1 MRILAMDVGHG
12 TQDNILYDSGENY
25 ENALKVIMPSPSRRF
40 AAEVRR
46 CDGDL
51 FVSGSQVGGGELA
64 QALTEHAGRHR
75 VFMTEECAYTIRND
89 PDEVRAKGIIIAEE
103 RPEGFEGREL
113 RTSEPD
119 IEDLMPLLHRFGREP
134 DIVAI
139 AVQDHGTYP
148 RGESNRRERLRRIRE
163 RLTGNG
169 RLSGLLFEQGGIPAH
184 YTRMR
189 SAAESVETFFPGS
202 DVFLM
207 DTAIAAI
214 AGAATENSVVINL
227 GNGHTMCAAI
237 SEGRIAGMFEHHTRK
252 LNGKK
257 LGALVRRFMARELGD
272 EEVFEDGGHGCF
284 YLSAFDL
291 PGDVIV
297 TGPNRR
303 LIESSGLGFRY
314 AYPLG
319 DAMMSGPA
327 GMIRTIEKS
336 YIKQ

>member
-12 TQDNILYDSGENY
+12 TQDNMLYDSGENY

-40 AAEVRR
+40 AADVRAS
-46 CDGDL
+46 DEDI

-64 QALTEHAGRHR
+64 QALTEHAERHR
-75 VFMTEECAYTIRND
+75 VFMTEECAYTVRND
-89 PDEVRAKGIIIAEE
+89 PGEVRAKGITIAEE

-119 IEDLMPLLHRFGREP
+119 IEDLMPLLRRFGQEP

-148 RGESNRRERLRRIRE
+148 KGESNRRERLKRIRE
-163 RLTGNG
+163 RLSES
-169 RLSGLLFEQGGIPAH
+169 RSISSLLFERSSVPGC

-189 SAAESVETFFPGS
+189 SAARNAETFFPGS
-202 DVFLM
+202 EIFLM

-237 SEGRIAGMFEHHTRK
+237 SEGRVAGMFEHHTRK
-252 LNGKK
+252 LDGEK
-257 LGALVRRFMARELGD
+257 LGALVRRFMTRELGD
-272 EEVFEDGGHGCF
+272 EEVFADGGHGCF
-284 YLSAFDL
+284 YLDAFGVPDE
-291 PGDVIV
+291 VIV